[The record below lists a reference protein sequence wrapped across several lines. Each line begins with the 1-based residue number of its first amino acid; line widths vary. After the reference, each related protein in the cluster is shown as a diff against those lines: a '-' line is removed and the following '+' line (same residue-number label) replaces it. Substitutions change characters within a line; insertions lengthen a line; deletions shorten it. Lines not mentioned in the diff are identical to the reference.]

1 MTNIPFSINK
11 IFWGLIFVLVD
22 LNIVYFDLL
31 PDIIGYLIVVSG
43 LSQLQPHS
51 SYFSKAKVFGILLAL
66 SSLVIVFINPPIPME
81 EFGISNITLFS
92 LLTQTIHSILHL
104 FLIIYAVQGLI
115 VVAEKEE
122 FFHLQE
128 SAKKGLRIYII
139 GTLAA
144 LAAMPFVWN
153 ADESKSFLIIIISA
167 LVTIIIE
174 IIILVLLR
182 RFRKRF
188 MVL

>member
-22 LNIVYFDLL
+22 FNIVFFDLL
-31 PDIIGYLIVVSG
+31 PDTIGYLIVVSG

-66 SSLVIVFINPPIPME
+66 SSLVIVFINPPIPLG
-81 EFGISNITLFS
+81 EFTISNITIYS
-92 LLTQTIHSILHL
+92 LLAQSTFSILHL
-104 FLIIYAVQGLI
+104 FLVIYVIQGLI
-115 VVAEKEE
+115 EMAEKEE
-122 FFHLQE
+122 FFLLQE
-128 SAKKGLRIYII
+128 SAKKGLLIYII

-153 ADESKSFLIIIISA
+153 TDESTALLIIIISTF
-167 LVTIIIE
+167 VTIILE

-182 RFRKRF
+182 RYRKRF
-188 MVL
+188 MAL